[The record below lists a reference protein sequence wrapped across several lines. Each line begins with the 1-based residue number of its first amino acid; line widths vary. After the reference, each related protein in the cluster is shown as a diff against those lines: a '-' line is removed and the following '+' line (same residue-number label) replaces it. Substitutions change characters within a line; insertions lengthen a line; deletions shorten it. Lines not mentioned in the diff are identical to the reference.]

1 MAAQLSACDYADSLN
16 ETQSLTIALSTVF
29 ALYLIVDSVI
39 VGFVVMRKSMEAE
52 LHGSAMKVVGEA
64 VAPSL

>member
-1 MAAQLSACDYADSLN
+1 MAAQLSACDYAGSLN
-16 ETQSLTIALSTVF
+16 ETQSLTIALSTIF

-52 LHGSAMKVVGEA
+52 QHGSAMPVEGQI
-64 VAPSL
+64 VASSK